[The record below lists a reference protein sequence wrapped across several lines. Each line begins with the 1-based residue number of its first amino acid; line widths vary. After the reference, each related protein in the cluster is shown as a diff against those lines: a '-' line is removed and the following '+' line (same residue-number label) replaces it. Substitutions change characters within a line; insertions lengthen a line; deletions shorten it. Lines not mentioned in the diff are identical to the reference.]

1 MIPFEQTLQ
10 VRDVDQVAHLKTIV
24 DKFQGGCIKL
34 YLHKKKELTSVL
46 EVIGTVSGMPIDI
59 ASNLPVI
66 NKYQYPFNDKEDV
79 FIESKIQNLLKKGVI
94 RNSSHEPGEFISP
107 ILLQEK
113 SYGCYRLI
121 LYSKKLNESVKYKK
135 LKMEP

>member
-79 FIESKIQNLLKKGVI
+79 FIEFKFKISLKKE
-94 RNSSHEPGEFISP
+94 SSEILVTSQVNLFHQYFSKRKVMVAIVQFFI
-107 ILLQEK
+107 QK
-113 SYGCYRLI
+113 S
-121 LYSKKLNESVKYKK
+121 
-135 LKMEP
+135 